1 MTVPRTGDPKAR
13 RAILGLWLGA
23 ALLSAAMV
31 IACGRKGPPVAPRQI
46 PPPAVADL
54 AGHLQEDHL
63 VLTWSL
69 AADAAQ
75 RDPEPAGFN
84 LYRARRALSEAA
96 CDNCPKIFEASAR
109 IAFAPADTSVAG
121 KLHWRYEVP
130 LEKGFHYIFKL
141 RTVLADGQEGP
152 DSNLVELDH

>member
-63 VLTWSL
+63 VLTNI
-69 AADAAQ
+69 
-75 RDPEPAGFN
+75 PALGVV
-84 LYRARRALSEAA
+84 SQ
-96 CDNCPKIFEASAR
+96 K
-109 IAFAPADTSVAG
+109 
-121 KLHWRYEVP
+121 
-130 LEKGFHYIFKL
+130 
-141 RTVLADGQEGP
+141 
-152 DSNLVELDH
+152 LVELMC